1 MISFD
6 SVKKV
11 SFYMYILSAF
21 SLAGTCLLYSFY
33 GIFNFGIIPNTIIT
47 TVNWCFDLIF
57 NSLNFLGFFIR
68 PSTVKIVVEVFV
80 VYYLL
85 KLNFKFFMITVKLG
99 KFLMEYMVSLK
110 GMLFGAITKIFGL

>member
-1 MISFD
+1 MKSLD
-6 SVKKV
+6 GVTKV

-21 SLAGTCLLYSFY
+21 SLAGSCLMYTFYS
-33 GIFNFGIIPNTIIT
+33 IFDFGIIPGSIIT
-47 TVNWCFDLIF
+47 TINWCFDLIF

-68 PSTVKIVVEVFV
+68 PSTIKLVVEMFV

-85 KLNFKFFMITVKLG
+85 KLNFKFYMVTIKLG

-110 GMLFGAITKIFGL
+110 GMVFSAICKIFGL

>member
-1 MISFD
+1 MIAFD

-21 SLAGTCLLYSFY
+21 SLAGTCLLYSVY
-33 GIFNFGIIPNTIIT
+33 GIFNFGVIPTAIT
-47 TVNWCFDLIF
+47 STVGWFFNLIF
-57 NSLNFLGFFIR
+57 DSLNFIGFFIR
-68 PSTVKIVVEVFV
+68 PATVKLVIEIFV

-85 KLNFKFFMITVKLG
+85 KLNFKFFMVTIKLG

-110 GMLFGAITKIFGL
+110 GMLFNAIIKIFGI

>member
-21 SLAGTCLLYSFY
+21 SLAGTCALYSFY
-33 GIFNFGIIPNTIIT
+33 SVFNFGVIPNAIIT
-47 TVNWCFDLIF
+47 TISWCFDLIF

-68 PSTVKIVVEVFV
+68 PSTVKIVVEMFVF
-80 VYYLL
+80 YYLI
-85 KLNFKFFMITVKLG
+85 KLNFKFFIVTIKIG
-99 KFLMEYMVSLK
+99 RFLYDYVTSLK
-110 GMLFGAITKIFGL
+110 GMIFGAIIKIFGL